1 MFRKKYFWLMIAG
14 LMLPA
19 AGVHS
24 QVGRAHQVTAEQLI
38 LPVLLGVAVILVAAK
53 LGADIFAR
61 IGQPPVLGELIIGV
75 IIGNLGLVGLN
86 TFGFIEGNEII
97 NSLAEFGVIL
107 LLFSVGLESN
117 VEEMLSVG
125 FSSLLVATIGVIV
138 PFFLGWGVAA
148 VFFPSESV
156 YVHVFIGAT
165 LCATSVGITAR
176 VLKDLGKVHLKESKI
191 ILGAAVIDDIQG
203 LVILAVV
210 QGIILAADRGGEVS
224 STGVG
229 WIIGKAVVFLVGSI
243 VLGRYLSPR
252 IFRLAS
258 ALRARGILLAL
269 ALSFCFLMAWIAG
282 QIQLA
287 PIVGAFTAGLLLEE
301 VHYKDLISKG
311 EHTLTDL
318 IEPIAAFL
326 VPIFFVLMGIK
337 VQLASFGRIEVLGF
351 AAVLTVVATIGK
363 LACSAGVLEK
373 GLDRLSVSLG
383 MIPRGEV
390 GLIFAAIG
398 SRLVI
403 GGRPVVSPNIFSAVV
418 MMVIVTTLITPP
430 FLRWS
435 LTRSTGKESRE
446 IAPEL
451 RRAPKE
457 RPRKV
462 IY

>member
-1 MFRKKYFWLMIAG
+1 MIAG

-19 AGVHS
+19 VVVHS
-24 QVGRAHQVTAEQLI
+24 QAVSAHQATAEELI
-38 LPVLLGVAVILVAAK
+38 LPVLFGVAVILVAAK
-53 LGADIFAR
+53 LGADLFVR

-86 TFGFIEGNEII
+86 ALGFIKGNEII
-97 NSLAEFGVIL
+97 NSLSELGIIL

-117 VEEMLSVG
+117 VEEMFSVG
-125 FSSLLVATIGVIV
+125 LSSLLVATIGVAV

-148 VFFPSESV
+148 AFFPNESV
-156 YVHVFIGAT
+156 YAHVFIGAT

-210 QGIILAADRGGEVS
+210 QGIILAAGKGGGVS
-224 STGVG
+224 AGGVG
-229 WIIGKAVVFLVGSI
+229 WIIGKAVLFLVGSI

-252 IFRLAS
+252 VFKIAS
-258 ALRARGILLAL
+258 MLRARGILLAL
-269 ALSFCFLMAWIAG
+269 ALSFCFIMAWIAG
-282 QIQLA
+282 QIHLA

-301 VHYKDLISKG
+301 VHYEDFISRG
-311 EHTLTDL
+311 EHTLTEL
-318 IEPIAAFL
+318 IEPIADFL

-337 VQLASFGRIEVLGF
+337 VQLAGIARVGVLGF
-351 AAVLTVVATIGK
+351 AAVLTAAAIIGK
-363 LACSAGVLEK
+363 LACSAGIVEK

-403 GGRPVVSPNIFSAVV
+403 GDHPVIPPDIFSAIII
-418 MMVIVTTLITPP
+418 MVIITTFITPP
-430 FLRWS
+430 MLRWS
-435 LTRSTGKESRE
+435 LTRSTGRESCE
-446 IAPEL
+446 IAPRL
-451 RRAPKE
+451 PGASK
-457 RPRKV
+457 
-462 IY
+462 